1 MRAEGSKQS
10 VPNAARMAHRKV
22 EDSNQGT
29 FSNNRLAECRSR
41 AKPQRAQDGTSAI
54 RFVPNRSN
62 VEESRLESRDRS
74 PIQLLTKGQRQGT
87 REHPDTN
94 TKRKK
99 KRSERNKKNRNNESL
114 EPEARRHRAAIRDG
128 LGMLGP
134 ALASALNT
142 RRRRKRKSHVLNGV
156 RRSNTTLFCFLRL
169 EQHAWILFGPEGGPS
184 GVMSG
189 GSTLG
194 FSLLAAAAATWTCPR
209 KCLGLVGSS
218 LDWCTVKRVHQENLK
233 CYEVSVEFMMVYHVL
248 SWSFPVFQ
256 LSPSI

>member
-41 AKPQRAQDGTSAI
+41 AKPQRAQVGTSAI

-99 KRSERNKKNRNNESL
+99 KRSQRNKKNRNNESL
-114 EPEARRHRAAIRDG
+114 EPEARVRCGWTARPGEREAGKEVVVFFLAG
-128 LGMLGP
+128 GEGQLNPLG
-134 ALASALNT
+134 
-142 RRRRKRKSHVLNGV
+142 
-156 RRSNTTLFCFLRL
+156 
-169 EQHAWILFGPEGGPS
+169 HAGGK
-184 GVMSG
+184 
-189 GSTLG
+189 
-194 FSLLAAAAATWTCPR
+194 A
-209 KCLGLVGSS
+209 
-218 LDWCTVKRVHQENLK
+218 DWAGRNE
-233 CYEVSVEFMMVYHVL
+233 
-248 SWSFPVFQ
+248 
-256 LSPSI
+256 